1 MFDITK
7 IKAVLWDL
15 DDTLYSRVK
24 AARRNLPGMFKTLLY
39 TEQSDEKIEEI
50 ADFMMTKVQ
59 RNSMVPLEAFEAVVA
74 KYPPDRPFDYQT
86 CLDYYYEHMSKF
98 AEPYEEQLAVV
109 KKLRELGVKNAIV
122 TNISAT
128 RAKDQWLKIRRL
140 GIEEYFDAIVVS
152 GDLDIHKPDRGIFDH
167 AAKLLGVANE
177 DCVFVGDDPASDV
190 MGGRNADMEVVWID
204 RWNDGDPFADDPKVH
219 RVESVTEYFMF

>member
-1 MFDITK
+1 MFSADK

-24 AARRNLPGMFKTLLY
+24 AARRNLPGLFKTLLY

-74 KYPPDRPFDYQT
+74 KYPPDRPFDYQA
-86 CLDYYYEHMSKF
+86 CLDYYYENMSKF
-98 AEPYEEQLAVV
+98 SEPYEEQLAVI

-122 TNISAT
+122 TNIVPE
-128 RAKDQWLKIRRL
+128 RVDDQWRKIRRL
-140 GIEEYFDAIVVS
+140 GIAEYFDAVVLS
-152 GDLDIHKPDRGIFDH
+152 GEVGIHKPDRGIFDH
-167 AAKLLGVANE
+167 AAKLLGVAN
-177 DCVFVGDDPASDV
+177 VA
-190 MGGRNADMEVVWID
+190 
-204 RWNDGDPFADDPKVH
+204 
-219 RVESVTEYFMF
+219 